1 MNIIQDNDTLMAY
14 IPNVVTS
21 VEGEKDLFTKLIPY
35 LNVAENWLY
44 RKVIKPVAILS
55 VREGMD
61 LARCI
66 VAAEAF
72 RMAIPSLNVI
82 LTANGFG
89 IVSNQTTAP
98 ASKERTESLIEALI
112 ELRDNAIEQLVL
124 MVDGR
129 STQFAGTVFRGF
141 DAQRMQGRQT
151 HLFQQFDEQRSGIIR
166 LQTALAESALSEE
179 VLKNMVE
186 LTYHDETERDP
197 GYDTLF
203 AYVPGII
210 LKQLKGEPCGDD
222 IRKVVN
228 HIRIHPEY
236 FPNWAESHAAK
247 HWQDYTYKNDK
258 KRGGY
263 WL

>member
-1 MNIIQDNDTLMAY
+1 MNIIPDNETLMAY
-14 IPNVVTS
+14 IPNVVTT
-21 VEGEKDLFTKLIPY
+21 VEGESDLFTKLRPY
-35 LNVAENWLY
+35 LQVAENWLF
-44 RKVIKPVAILS
+44 RRVIKPVAILS
-55 VREGMD
+55 VRDGQEM
-61 LARCI
+61 AQCI
-66 VAAEAF
+66 VATEAF
-72 RMAIPSLNVI
+72 RMAVPSLNVI

-89 IVSNQTTAP
+89 IVSNNTVAP
-98 ASKERTESLIEALI
+98 ASKERTESLVETLI

-129 STQFAGTVFRGF
+129 STQFAGTVFRGYE
-141 DAQRMQGRQT
+141 AQRMQGET
-151 HLFQQFDEQRSGIIR
+151 VHLFDRFDEQRNAILR
-166 LQTALAESALSEE
+166 LQASLADEALSAE
-179 VLKNMVE
+179 VLQNMVG

-203 AYVPGII
+203 AYVPHII
-210 LKQLKGEPCGDD
+210 LKQLKGEPCGDE

-236 FPNWAESHAAK
+236 FPNWANSYAAK

-258 KRGGY
+258 SRGGY

>member
-1 MNIIQDNDTLMAY
+1 MDIITDNEQLLAY
-14 IPNVVTS
+14 IPNVVTE
-21 VEGEKDLFTKLIPY
+21 VEGEASLFTKLTPY
-35 LNVAENWLY
+35 LTVTENWLY
-44 RKVIKPVAILS
+44 RKVCKPVAIHTS
-55 VREGMD
+55 EEAEN

-89 IVSNQTTAP
+89 IVSNNTVAP
-98 ASKERTESLIEALI
+98 ASKDRTDSLQATLV

-124 MVDGR
+124 LVDGR

-141 DAQRMQGRQT
+141 DAQRMQGHTAR
-151 HLFQQFDEQRSGIIR
+151 LFDMFTEQRSAIFR
-166 LQTALAESALSEE
+166 LQATLAEEVLSEE
-179 VLKNMVE
+179 VRNQMVE
-186 LTYHDETERDP
+186 QTYHDETELDP
-197 GYDTLF
+197 GYDVLF

-210 LKQLKGEPCGDD
+210 LKQLKGDPCGDE
-222 IRKVVN
+222 IRKVVSY
-228 HIRIHPEY
+228 IRTHPEY
-236 FPNWAESHAAK
+236 FPHWADSHAAK

-258 KRGGY
+258 KRGGF